1 MMVSTID
8 IWLIY
13 NLRGITQKQII
24 KSIGL
29 KYYNFL
35 PYTAETF
42 LDEEKKFCSRKLES
56 SKNDF

>member
-24 KSIGL
+24 KSIDI
-29 KYYNFL
+29 KYYHVL
-35 PYTAETF
+35 PYTAKTF
-42 LDEEKKFCSRKLES
+42 LDEE
-56 SKNDF
+56 N